1 MRQVFPCQVISGALA
16 SRRKCHRQRIAQPCT
31 WHSFST
37 PALAEHISLPQ
48 RAHHVNQ
55 RRSIVDKDA
64 RAFPIEV
71 ATQPTA
77 LNDTDKL
84 PSPTAILNIVYIP
97 ARYVSA
103 GRRVHSHHCI
113 SRDLPM

>member
-1 MRQVFPCQVISGALA
+1 M
-16 SRRKCHRQRIAQPCT
+16 AQSQHPT
-31 WHSFST
+31 
-37 PALAEHISLPQ
+37 LAEHISLPQ

-77 LNDTDKL
+77 LDDTGKL
-84 PSPTAILNIVYIP
+84 PSPTAILNIVSDPVESPI
-97 ARYVSA
+97 ARTAAIS
-103 GRRVHSHHCI
+103 GRCYRSGQRRTESGSC
-113 SRDLPM
+113 PYA